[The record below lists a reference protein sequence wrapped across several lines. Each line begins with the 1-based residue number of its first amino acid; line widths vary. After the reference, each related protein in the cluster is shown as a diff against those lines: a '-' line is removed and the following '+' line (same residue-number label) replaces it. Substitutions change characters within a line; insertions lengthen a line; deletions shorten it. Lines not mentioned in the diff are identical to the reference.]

1 MGKLTITFHPLFIIV
16 SFVLVYFGWFE
27 EFLIYLLVL
36 CLHEFAH
43 YFVAKRLGYTL
54 NKIVFMPYG
63 AGLGGKNQII
73 LAKHEIA
80 IALAGPVLNL
90 ILVLITICLWWIVPT
105 LYAYS
110 LDFVYSNLSLGI
122 FNLLPVF
129 PLDGGRVLVG
139 FLSNKIK
146 RVKAYKL
153 MKITGIIFSVLFMCL
168 FVVSVFYKVNLTY
181 FFVSTFL
188 FFSCFGNDFNV
199 YFERTSLQNLNKKI
213 SDPVEV
219 KSVVFNSNTP
229 IYKLLKHINSSYYTM
244 FYLMENNKIK
254 KVLTE
259 TDVVNLV
266 EKNN

>member
-1 MGKLTITFHPLFIIV
+1 MGKLTISFHPLFIIV

-36 CLHEFAH
+36 CLHEFSH
-43 YFVAKRLGYTL
+43 YFVAKRFGYVL
-54 NKIVFMPYG
+54 NKVVFMPYG

-73 LAKHEIA
+73 LPKHEII

-90 ILVLITICLWWIVPT
+90 ILVLLTVCLWWAFPLT
-105 LYAYS
+105 YAYT
-110 LDFVYSNLSLGI
+110 LTFVYSNLSLGI

-129 PLDGGRVLVG
+129 PLDGGRVVVG
-139 FLSNKIK
+139 LFSNKIK
-146 RVKAYKL
+146 RIKAYKL
-153 MKITGIIFSVLFMCL
+153 MKITGVVFSVLFMML
-168 FVVSVFYKVNLTY
+168 FIFSVFIKVNLTY

-188 FFSCFGNDFNV
+188 FSSCFGNDFNI
-199 YFERTSLQNLNKKI
+199 YFERSSVQNLNKKI
-213 SDPVEV
+213 TEPVEI

-229 IYKLLKHINSSYYTM
+229 IYKLLKYINSSHYTM

-254 KVLTE
+254 KILTE
-259 TDVVNLV
+259 VDVLKLV